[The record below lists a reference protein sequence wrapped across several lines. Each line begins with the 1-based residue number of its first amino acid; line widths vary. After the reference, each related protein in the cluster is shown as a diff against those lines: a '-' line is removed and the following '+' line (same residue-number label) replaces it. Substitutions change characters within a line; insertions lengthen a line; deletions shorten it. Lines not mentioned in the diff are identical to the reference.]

1 MIDWLIDLIGDFFD
15 SGADVVADI
24 GADVADA
31 ATTIDWSSVIDGVI
45 STGLIVAGVIVVASI
60 TEDTIRG
67 QMRNRPEL
75 LNKGVESAVVKD
87 FIQQNGYTE
96 ITLAA
101 LNKQNQQV
109 GTFKMKSSRV
119 EDIELGDKIFLRA

>member
-1 MIDWLIDLIGDFFD
+1 MIDWLIDLIGDLFD
-15 SGADVVADI
+15 SGADLVADM

-31 ATTIDWSSVIDGVI
+31 ATAIDWSSVIDGVI
-45 STGLIVAGVIVVASI
+45 STGLIVAGVITVASI

-75 LNKGVESAVVKD
+75 RNKGVESAVVKD

-119 EDIELGDKIFLRA
+119 EDIELGDKILLRA

>member
-1 MIDWLIDLIGDFFD
+1 MIDWLIDLIGDLFD
-15 SGADVVADI
+15 SGADLVADI

-31 ATTIDWSSVIDGVI
+31 ATAIDWSSVIDGVI
-45 STGLIVAGVIVVASI
+45 STGLIVAGVITVASI

-75 LNKGVESAVVKD
+75 RNKGVESAVVKD

-119 EDIELGDKIFLRA
+119 EDIELGDKILLRA

>member
-1 MIDWLIDLIGDFFD
+1 MIDWLIDLIGDLFD

-31 ATTIDWSSVIDGVI
+31 ATAIDWSSVIDGVI
-45 STGLIVAGVIVVASI
+45 STGLIVAGVITVASI

-75 LNKGVESAVVKD
+75 RNKGVESAVVKD

-119 EDIELGDKIFLRA
+119 EDIELGDKILLRA

>member
-1 MIDWLIDLIGDFFD
+1 MIDWLIDLIGDLFD
-15 SGADVVADI
+15 SGADLVADM
-24 GADVADA
+24 ADA
-31 ATTIDWSSVIDGVI
+31 ATAIDWSSVIDGVI
-45 STGLIVAGVIVVASI
+45 STGLIVAGVITVASI

-75 LNKGVESAVVKD
+75 RNKGVESAVVKD

-119 EDIELGDKIFLRA
+119 EDIELGDKILLRA